1 MPIPTEIQSAL
12 QVYDNNKGF
21 WRRLFR
27 RDQAAIRTLRTLRDA
42 EQANFL
48 KIYQCFIENLPKPT
62 QASYQ
67 VYQAVLIFLDNLD
80 LNAVHQAMDQLY
92 IAKLITPKNLEKLN
106 KLKTNHFQ
114 LLNNLLT
121 QFNKNQ
127 LLNPA
132 NFDAIGNFFETTEE
146 NILIVFNYIVSAVN
160 TLSDGDCLNQEN
172 FDYIIEKPNYAAN
185 IAIVLVAL
193 NKTNLLTSANLSQL
207 DDPDNRFLFSDDANH
222 ILWSQFKDY
231 LNRLLIDE
239 TNQSIFDQIIQLAKQ
254 ENPKTEIEHYM
265 NQLNS
270 QPDTWRKNFPSNLS
284 NISTLPKGRG
294 SQEQLLDL
302 NELNSLT
309 KSGTI

>member
-92 IAKLITPKNLEKLN
+92 IAKLMTPKNLEKLN
-106 KLKTNHFQ
+106 KLKINHFQ

-132 NFDAIGNFFETTEE
+132 NFDAIGNFFETTQE

-160 TLSDGDCLNQEN
+160 ALSDGDCLNQEN
-172 FDYIIEKPNYAAN
+172 FDYIIKKPNYAAN

-270 QPDTWRKNFPSNLS
+270 QPDTRRKNFPSNL
-284 NISTLPKGRG
+284 STLPKGRG